1 MTNSN
6 GYYNYGG
13 YYGGG
18 YQPYAPDPYAGQR
31 YAEKK
36 DIKFIS
42 NVVGGCVI
50 GYVIVQNILGII
62 IGLIPKVRDAYF
74 SDPGF
79 QSALGAILSI
89 VGVMLPFLIGG
100 VVLSRRGKVEIMCFG
115 KPKSIALMLLLV
127 PVGFIFC
134 MIANTATNVLTSMI
148 ESLGFTLDGG
158 DFAAPDNPGGRI
170 IFFIEIAVCAPL
182 CEEMAVRG
190 AVMQPLRKYGDRF
203 AILASATVFAVMH
216 GNLVQAPF
224 AFLAG
229 IALGYIVC
237 VTESI
242 WAGVLLHFANNAF
255 SVVIDFLIADVSDI
269 TEQNII
275 YYTIIGAMAAI
286 AAACLVVIITKYRGQ
301 LKITS
306 KLGCLKSREKL
317 KAFIVTVPMII
328 ALLMML
334 FITAEY
340 VSWSPEGLVNH

>member
-1 MTNSN
+1 MSNSN

-13 YYGGG
+13 YYGMN
-18 YQPYAPDPYAGQR
+18 QPYGFDPYAGQR

-36 DIKFIS
+36 DIKYVS

-50 GYVIVQNILGII
+50 GYVIIQNVLGLL
-62 IGLIPKVRDAYF
+62 IGLIPKLRDAYF
-74 SDPGF
+74 GDPGF
-79 QSALGAILSI
+79 QNAVGAILSI
-89 VGVMLPFLIGG
+89 VGVMLPFLVGG
-100 VVLSRRGKVEIMCFG
+100 AALSRHSKVEILRFG
-115 KPKSIALMLLLV
+115 KPKSTALMLLLI
-127 PVGFIFC
+127 PIGFIFC
-134 MIANTATNVLTSMI
+134 MIANTATNMLI
-148 ESLGFTLDGG
+148 AAAESVGFTLEGG
-158 DFAAPDNPGGRI
+158 DFETPATVGGRI
-170 IFFIEIAVCAPL
+170 LFFIEIGVCAPL

-229 IALGYIVC
+229 LALGYVVC

-242 WAGVLLHFANNAF
+242 WTGVLLHFANNAF
-255 SVVIDFLIADVSDI
+255 SVVIDFLIADVSDV

-275 YYTIIGAMAAI
+275 YYAIIGAMAAI
-286 AAACLVVIITKYRGQ
+286 AAVCLAVIIAQYRKE

-306 KLGCLKSREKL
+306 KLGCLRSGEKL

-340 VSWSPEGLVNH
+340 VSWSPEGAVTP